1 MYKLTN
7 LARVAAAAMAI
18 AAMGCSSDR
27 VVLGPNP
34 PAGGEIFK
42 SYVALGNS
50 ITAGFQSSGINDST
64 QRQSYARLFATQVG
78 TQYHYA
84 ALSMPG
90 CPSPV
95 ANFQTQ
101 ARVLTGLPAGSTAP
115 PPCALRTTASVTDI
129 LNNVAV
135 PGAVS
140 FDPVSITSPASNA
153 LTTFILG
160 GRTQVGRALN
170 AKPTFATIWIGN
182 NDVLAAGASGIL
194 VPTPALGQ
202 NGILSTLATFTAS
215 YDAMIKQLIDSAP
228 GLKGALIGVGHVGGL
243 PLLSTGDTLF
253 RASAANRGVMNAI
266 AGTPVTVDAGC
277 SGSSVLVNVPSLL
290 GAVRAGRHPA
300 FISCTKNF
308 PAEPVGDIFV
318 LDLAEQT
325 TLTAVVDSYNA
336 YIAAKAAAI
345 GFAYLNPNLLLAANR
360 ATNVIPRFP
369 NFTSATA
376 TFGSLISLDGVHPAG
391 PAHRLIANA
400 LIAAVNAKYGTSVQ
414 LVP

>member
-1 MYKLTN
+1 MYRLTN
-7 LARVAAAAMAI
+7 LARVAAAATTI

-27 VVLGPNP
+27 DVLGPNP
-34 PAGGEIFK
+34 PVGGEIFK

-95 ANFQTQ
+95 VNFQTQ
-101 ARVLTGLPAGSTAP
+101 ARVLTGLPTGATTP
-115 PPCALRTTASVTDI
+115 PPCALRTRASITDI
-129 LNNVAV
+129 LNNVGV
-135 PGAVS
+135 PGAAS

-160 GRTQVGRALN
+160 GRTQVGRALQ

-182 NDVLAAGASGIL
+182 NDVLGAGASGIL

-215 YDAMIKQLIDSAP
+215 YDAMIKQLVDSAP
-228 GLKGALIGVGHVGGL
+228 GLKGALIGIVQIGGI

-277 SGSSVLVNVPSLL
+277 SGSNVLVNVPSLL
-290 GAVRAGRHPA
+290 GAVRAGQHPA

-308 PAEPVGDIFV
+308 PAAPVGDVFV
-318 LDLAEQT
+318 LDVTEQA
-325 TLTAVVDSYNA
+325 TLSAVVNSYNA

-345 GFAYLNPNLLLAANR
+345 GFAYLDPNPLLAANK
-360 ATNVIPRFP
+360 ATNAIPRFP

-376 TFGSLISLDGVHPAG
+376 TFGSLISLDGFHPAG
-391 PAHRLIANA
+391 PAHRLVANA
-400 LIAAVNAKYGTSVQ
+400 LITAVNAKYGTSVQ
-414 LVP
+414 PVP